1 MARRVMGVVATILV
15 IVVALVAFERSFSPS
30 FKSCIAQQSEQNRSD
45 TSKENPSGLFA
56 SATRYVEC
64 TGDFIDKNN
73 GAITS
78 IATIVIAAFTAT
90 LWRATTRQSDLTREA
105 LIADK
110 RPFAFPDAINSYW
123 EDSTSHPGHY
133 DWRFRPVW
141 QNSGDTAP
149 KNLAIQS
156 NCELR
161 NTPLPMD
168 YPFTS
173 NVATGGGILG
183 PKMRAPAGLAPAMPN
198 PAISPQDIVDVEQ
211 GRKFLYL
218 WGWAKYEDGFP
229 QTPIHLTHFCWQI
242 FPKGKP
248 FEFVPGKIPPAEGSL
263 GFDHIQIAQGNF
275 TKDE

>member
-1 MARRVMGVVATILV
+1 MKQAFGFVLTLAIILGLF
-15 IVVALVAFERSFSPS
+15 ISSERLFAPS
-30 FKSCIAQQSEQNRSD
+30 FKECVAKHQTGHESD
-45 TSKENPSGLFA
+45 PTKENPSGFLGSITA
-56 SATRYVEC
+56 YAEC

-73 GAITS
+73 GSITAL
-78 IATIVIAAFTAT
+78 ATIIIAAFTAT

-218 WGWAKYEDGFP
+218 WGWARYEDGFP
-229 QTPIHLTHFCWQI
+229 ETPIHLTHFCWQI
-242 FPKGKP
+242 FPNGRP

-263 GFDHIQIAQGNF
+263 AFDHIQIAQGNY
-275 TKDE
+275 TRDE